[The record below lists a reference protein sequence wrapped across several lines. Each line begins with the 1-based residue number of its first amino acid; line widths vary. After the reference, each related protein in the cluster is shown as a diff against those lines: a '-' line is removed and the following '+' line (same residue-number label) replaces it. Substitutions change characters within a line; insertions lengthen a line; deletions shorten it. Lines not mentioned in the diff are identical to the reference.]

1 MRLPNDRIL
10 SGLSLAQKAGQAASG
25 EFSVEKA
32 VREGRAFLVIV
43 AGDASDN
50 TKKKM
55 KNMTEYYGVPIYIYS
70 EKENLGR
77 CIGKEY
83 RAVAAVTHPGFAD
96 SIEKQLKLVS
106 QLNREEQAWQK

>member
-1 MRLPNDRIL
+1 MPNDRIL
-10 SGLSLAQKAGQAASG
+10 SGLSLAQKAGQVASG
-25 EFSVEKA
+25 EFSAEKA
-32 VREGRAFLVIV
+32 VKEGRAFLVLV
-43 AGDASDN
+43 AGDASAN

-55 KNMTEYYGVPIYIYS
+55 KNMAEFYEVPIYFYS

-96 SIEKQLKLVS
+96 SIEKQLKLHS